1 MPEIIKSHKCYAL
14 PEVFE
19 SFGLQEHY
27 NAKTVEHNKS
37 FIIGSFKITPFSVFH
52 DVPNVGY
59 VIASKHG
66 GKLLFATDCTHF
78 EPSFKSLTHIAIEAN
93 YSRPVLDY
101 NVTTG
106 KVHPFVKKRVI
117 KSHMELEE
125 TNKFLESNDLSKVK
139 EIHLIHCSSD
149 NLDKEKAQ
157 KEVEELTGK
166 TVYI

>member
-1 MPEIIKSHKCYAL
+1 L

-19 SFGLQEHY
+19 SFGLQDYY
-27 NAKTVEHNKS
+27 NSKTVEHNKS

-66 GKLLFATDCTHF
+66 GKFLFATDCTHF
-78 EPSFKSLTHIAIEAN
+78 EPVFKGLTHIAVEAN
-93 YSRPVLDY
+93 YSRPILDY
-101 NVTTG
+101 NVSLG
-106 KVHPFVKKRVI
+106 KVKPYLKKRVI

-125 TNKFLESNDLSKVK
+125 TKNFLTSNDLSKVK

-166 TVYI
+166 NVYI